1 MSKRRMTASKT
12 AQQGS
17 SRRLKSR
24 TVSSIRLS
32 GKWLKEGGFKA
43 GDRFVVEELP
53 GCVVLRAESAA
64 KEER

>member
-1 MSKRRMTASKT
+1 MSKRRMTVSKT

-32 GKWLKEGGFKA
+32 GKWLKEVGFKA